1 MIENKIEDL
10 YQEIILEHNKNPF
23 YYYKMKEATHYFKGH
38 NSFCGDKIEIF
49 LKLSGKVIDEI
60 SFYGEGCA
68 ICKASAS
75 MMVSILKGLVI
86 TEALDRFEY
95 FHNLLNN
102 KFIEN
107 IKDEKYKDLN
117 VFEGVRKYPIRI
129 KCAILAWH
137 TMKIALKTQFKKK
150 VF

>member
-1 MIENKIEDL
+1 MSENKIEDL
-10 YQEIILEHNKNPF
+10 YQEIILEHNKIPF
-23 YYYKMKEATHYFKGH
+23 YYYKMTEATHYFKGH

-49 LKLSGKVIDEI
+49 LKLSNNIINDI

-68 ICKASAS
+68 ISTASAS
-75 MMVSILKGLVI
+75 IMVSILKGLLI
-86 TEALDRFEY
+86 SEALNRFEY

-102 KFIEN
+102 KCIKN
-107 IKDEKYKDLN
+107 IKNEKYKDLN